1 MTSQEEEEQLK
12 KEFIIRCNDCGKQGF
27 TGESFLQYHKKEFP
41 NHKTY
46 ILAHKDDIEEED
58 GQTII
63 C

>member
-1 MTSQEEEEQLK
+1 MMTSQEEEQLK
-12 KEFIIRCNDCGKQGF
+12 KEFIIRCNDCGKQVS

-46 ILAHKDDIEEED
+46 ILAHKDDIED